1 MTDAPSP
8 ETPAREKR
16 GDKPCLDS
24 ETLMK
29 IAIERYGA
37 FPEWQGPVATA
48 MRQHQMAQV
57 QLMLDAINKVLD
69 MTKMQYVIDL
79 EVQLAAANWKIAMI
93 QQAVN
98 EFAARTD
105 TP

>member
-1 MTDAPSP
+1 MTARSS
-8 ETPAREKR
+8 ETLARKI
-16 GDKPCLDS
+16 CLDS

-57 QLMLDAINKVLD
+57 QLMLDAIRKVTD
-69 MTKMQYVIDL
+69 ATKMQYVIDL

-98 EFAARTD
+98 DFAGD
-105 TP
+105 KTP

>member
-1 MTDAPSP
+1 MTAPSS

-16 GDKPCLDS
+16 GDKLCLDS

-29 IAIERYGA
+29 IAIDRYCA
-37 FPEWQGPVATA
+37 FPEWQGSVATA

-57 QLMLDAINKVLD
+57 QLMLDATRKVTD
-69 MTKMQYVIDL
+69 ATKIKYVIDL
-79 EVQLAAANWKIAMI
+79 EVQLAAANWKIAII
-93 QQAVN
+93 QQAVK
-98 EFAARTD
+98 EFAARAD

>member
-1 MTDAPSP
+1 MSEKPDFTFS
-8 ETPAREKR
+8 AREKR

-29 IAIERYGA
+29 IANERYGVIA
-37 FPEWQGPVATA
+37 WEGPVATA
-48 MRQHQMAQV
+48 MRQHRMAQV
-57 QLMLDAINKVLD
+57 QLMLDAISKVLD

-79 EVQLAAANWKIAMI
+79 EQQVAEANWKIAMI

-98 EFAARTD
+98 DFAGD
-105 TP
+105 KTP